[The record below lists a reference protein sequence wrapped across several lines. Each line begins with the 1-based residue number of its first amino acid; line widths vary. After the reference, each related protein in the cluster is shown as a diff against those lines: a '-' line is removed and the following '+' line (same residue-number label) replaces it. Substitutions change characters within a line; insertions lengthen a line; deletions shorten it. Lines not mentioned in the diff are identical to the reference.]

1 MSSITERR
9 ANGGISALGPR
20 WPLSRSGVA
29 VVTGRWRPVHCQEAK
44 MKKSSIRK
52 PAAPK
57 PISQSA
63 SQTKLNES
71 ERNILAS
78 TLLREDGVALR
89 PASMMQRAAHKLAA
103 ALIEKGLAREIR
115 TKTGMPEW
123 RHDDRLAYSL
133 VVTKLGRSAIQE
145 SGEPLS
151 DQADDEAEGKA
162 TEAAGVPASTVA
174 TTRASTAFVPPPSSL
189 SGRVPPRD
197 GSKLANAIS
206 LLSSSQGVGLV
217 DLISATSVAR
227 RTHRRHRPFARV
239 CVRKRIQNG
248 LQARDGQHASSSRAP
263 GGGGCVG
270 G

>member
-1 MSSITERR
+1 
-9 ANGGISALGPR
+9 
-20 WPLSRSGVA
+20 
-29 VVTGRWRPVHCQEAK
+29 

-78 TLLREDGVALR
+78 TLLREDGVPLR

-162 TEAAGVPASTVA
+162 TEAAGVPASTV
-174 TTRASTAFVPPPSSL
+174 RASTAFVPPPSSL
-189 SGRVPPRD
+189 SGR
-197 GSKLANAIS
+197 S
-206 LLSSSQGVGLV
+206 LHATAASSQM
-217 DLISATSVAR
+217 
-227 RTHRRHRPFARV
+227 
-239 CVRKRIQNG
+239 
-248 LQARDGQHASSSRAP
+248 
-263 GGGGCVG
+263 
-270 G
+270 